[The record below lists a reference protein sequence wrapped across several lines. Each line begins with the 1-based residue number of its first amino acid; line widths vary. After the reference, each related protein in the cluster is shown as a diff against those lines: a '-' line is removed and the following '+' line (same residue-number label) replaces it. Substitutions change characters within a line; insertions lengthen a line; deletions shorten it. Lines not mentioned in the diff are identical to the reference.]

1 MMANMAQEQFGLV
14 IRASKKQTFHQQNP
28 GKKNGEEMLSAATI
42 FLQKR
47 VDKSEEQGVRINREK
62 HL

>member
-1 MMANMAQEQFGLV
+1 MMENIAQEILGLV
-14 IRASKKQTFHQQNP
+14 IREKK
-28 GKKNGEEMLSAATI
+28 KSEKMLSAATI

-47 VDKSEEQGVRINREK
+47 YDKCEEQEVRINREK